1 MIDYFP
7 PQSLTNCKCK
17 TFFGSVAEMK
27 GLESRV
33 VFFLQP
39 VNEQGQQGQP
49 ARNATG
55 FSVCALLLLLWAFWS
70 ASVCWFGLQVSIFL
84 RAPWP
89 PQPLPQPLPQRL
101 PPPPWTKSLVRKPH
115 AHIKQQQLL
124 TQLQWQELPTLQLGQ
139 VIFQVS
145 QVKFSLEIKCG
156 IFPLGDLMLKTFSF
170 MGKIFLILFFI
181 CAGVPSEASLSSREK
196 LLYALFGF
204 SSLLF
209 LSIALFVADRVGLR
223 ARAHQA
229 WSKIVRIP
237 PKKTQTVLLTLSH
250 YLAVTRSTCGVGFFS
265 TKCM

>member
-1 MIDYFP
+1 M
-7 PQSLTNCKCK
+7 
-17 TFFGSVAEMK
+17 
-27 GLESRV
+27 
-33 VFFLQP
+33 
-39 VNEQGQQGQP
+39 
-49 ARNATG
+49 
-55 FSVCALLLLLWAFWS
+55 
-70 ASVCWFGLQVSIFL
+70 
-84 RAPWP
+84 
-89 PQPLPQPLPQRL
+89 
-101 PPPPWTKSLVRKPH
+101 
-115 AHIKQQQLL
+115 
-124 TQLQWQELPTLQLGQ
+124 
-139 VIFQVS
+139 IFQVS

-250 YLAVTRSTCGVGFFS
+250 YLAVSRSTCEVSFLFS
-265 TKCM
+265 HNAMHVQIFSRRTSLTFPLGSIAMAQRKML